1 MNHAKSDLNPN
12 TYLGFRLAVGV
23 IGLALI
29 ALFVMLGSV
38 ANKQSATAEA
48 LATQESLS
56 EGTQSPPARE

>member
-1 MNHAKSDLNPN
+1 MKDAKSDITPK

-38 ANKQSATAEA
+38 AMKQSATTEA
-48 LATQESLS
+48 LATQESLREDTGS
-56 EGTQSPPARE
+56 APAGE